1 MNIITSVNKRDMR
14 CDFYNK
20 HDMCS
25 VEWKLKA
32 MINKNKNQ
40 INKFDCNW
48 RHSLNRKIEICRV

>member
-1 MNIITSVNKRDMR
+1 MR